1 MRTSAR
7 ILISLAVVIV
17 VLGAL
22 NLWTEWGQKDFS
34 VDADAVGA
42 WAFLA
47 VSCLVVGV
55 VLNALSKA
63 GEPPVEVA
71 AETPYDD
78 ETGGPGTP
86 LCPSCLAPAE
96 PRQHFCSEC
105 GAPLTSHAEIDP
117 LGRIYSM
124 GDTFRKA
131 AASPRRRIV
140 LIGMWCIF
148 AIPMILFVFVLEA
161 VVFQTVDG
169 RVVNDD
175 GLVVWNE
182 TRRCL
187 APLTLGRVLYITSI
201 LGIALLYGAIVI
213 KTTRN
218 FFRKQKEP
226 GTDAADAKITENT
239 EADE

>member
-148 AIPMILFVFVLEA
+148 ALPLVFVVMALVSELSKLG
-161 VVFQTVDG
+161 G
-169 RVVNDD
+169 R
-175 GLVVWNE
+175 GQGW
-182 TRRCL
+182 
-187 APLTLGRVLYITSI
+187 TLPRVLQLSLLIGVT
-201 LGIALLYGAIVI
+201 LLYSAIVI
-213 KTTRN
+213 KTTWN
-218 FFRKQKEP
+218 FFRKQEEP
-226 GTDAADAKITENT
+226 DADAADAKITGNT